1 MMNKENLKCNRR
13 KQKWWHEEKL
23 NVTENYFEK

>member
-1 MMNKENLKCNRR
+1 MINEENLKCNRR
-13 KQKWWHEEKL
+13 EQKWWHEAKL